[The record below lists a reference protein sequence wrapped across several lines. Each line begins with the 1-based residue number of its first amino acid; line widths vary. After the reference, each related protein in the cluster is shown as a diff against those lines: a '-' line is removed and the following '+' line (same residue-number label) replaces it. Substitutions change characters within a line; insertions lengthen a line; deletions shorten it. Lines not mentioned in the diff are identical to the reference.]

1 MEQYKDKKKRS
12 ELLVE
17 IKNIKLLGGIFQLE
31 ETMYPGWIFKTY
43 QRYSDKKSNDIWFQ
57 TCRQFKT
64 TPKQIIV
71 VDFLYFDNKARVFRI
86 NLSDKRYMT
95 GTINKVKKV
104 ANVSPNITVHAIGP
118 QKRAL
123 SPPKKI

>member
-17 IKNIKLLGGIFQLE
+17 IKNIKLLGEIFQLAE
-31 ETMYPGWIFKTY
+31 IMYPGWICKIY

-71 VDFLYFDNKARVFRI
+71 VDFLYFDNKKYSNILLFADIFTKAGFSVVDKFRVKECKNDPSCVIRDPT
-86 NLSDKRYMT
+86 LYR
-95 GTINKVKKV
+95 V
-104 ANVSPNITVHAIGP
+104 
-118 QKRAL
+118 
-123 SPPKKI
+123 